1 MSYGQPG
8 LRVRR
13 KLFVWMSPSEVGAL
27 CVRVDPDE
35 KELLLESNPNAY
47 FTTPHYASYPAV
59 LVRFEHITDEELAE
73 RIEDA
78 WLLCA
83 PRRVVGEFLEKVG
96 GTEHCANQP
105 LVPAPVLGVV

>member
-1 MSYGQPG
+1 M
-8 LRVRR
+8 
-13 KLFVWMSPSEVGAL
+13 
-27 CVRVDPDE
+27 RVDPDE

-59 LVRFEHITDEELAE
+59 LVRFEHITDEELADGS
-73 RIEDA
+73 RTRV
-78 WLLCA
+78 LLCA